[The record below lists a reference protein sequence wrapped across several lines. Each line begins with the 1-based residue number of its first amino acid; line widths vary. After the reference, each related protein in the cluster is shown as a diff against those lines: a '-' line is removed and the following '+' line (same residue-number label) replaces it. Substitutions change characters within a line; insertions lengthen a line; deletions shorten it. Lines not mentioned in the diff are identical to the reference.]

1 MTIKTV
7 LGPAAQEFAEATAY
21 APFLFDPRPEKG
33 RETVDDVQSGCSVSV
48 RTAAGPASAF

>member
-1 MTIKTV
+1 V
-7 LGPAAQEFAEATAY
+7 LEPTAQEFAEATAY